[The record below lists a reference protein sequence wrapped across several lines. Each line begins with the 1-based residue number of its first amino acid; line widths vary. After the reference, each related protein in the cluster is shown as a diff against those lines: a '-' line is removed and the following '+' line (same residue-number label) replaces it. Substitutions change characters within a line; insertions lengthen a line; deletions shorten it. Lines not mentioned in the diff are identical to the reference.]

1 MSEITKRGPKVSKY
15 EVRRLPTRNIDCGR
29 NAMKVSDI
37 CNLPSLH
44 EVRYER
50 EMATAVYI
58 SLFIHTREGLMGPRG
73 AEDDVW
79 GCEAAVKA

>member
-1 MSEITKRGPKVSKY
+1 MRALVHQHLGGDIH
-15 EVRRLPTRNIDCGR
+15 NINNGR
-29 NAMKVSDI
+29 NATEVSYI
-37 CNLPSLH
+37 CNLLSLH

-58 SLFIHTREGLMGPRG
+58 SLFIYTREVLMGPRG